1 MTGLQKVFF
10 GIGVL
15 AIIGL
20 GVLVYRQMIPAPVV
34 VPAPMTNTLQQEGR
48 SDMTNTTPVAMPETP
63 ATPDAVADDILRDAA
78 STDDEALNDEAQ
90 GETSQIE
97 ESGNAVSDLGTV
109 YDQNQ

>member
-1 MTGLQKVFF
+1 MFF

-48 SDMTNTTPVAMPETP
+48 SDMTNAAPVAMPETP
-63 ATPDAVADDILRDAA
+63 ATPDAVADDILQDAA
-78 STDDEALNDEAQ
+78 DTDNAALDDEAQ

-97 ESGNAVSDLGTV
+97 ANGNAVSDLGTA